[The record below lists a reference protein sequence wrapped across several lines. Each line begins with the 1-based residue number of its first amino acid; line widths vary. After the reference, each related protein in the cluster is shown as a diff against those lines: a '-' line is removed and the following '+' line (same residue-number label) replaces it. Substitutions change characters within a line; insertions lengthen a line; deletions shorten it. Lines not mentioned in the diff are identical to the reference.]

1 MRVPPRLGP
10 CLILFLATLPAS
22 AATFTVVNTSDS
34 GAGSLRQAILD
45 ANGAMGTDT
54 IAFAIPGAG
63 VHTITPATPLPTIT
77 DFVILDGYTQL
88 GASENTLSVGDD
100 AVLLIE
106 LDGATA
112 GGNGLTITGGS
123 STVRGLVIGG
133 FGLGLVL
140 TTNGGNTVA
149 GNFIGTTPSGT
160 AAHGNTTGIS
170 LDTPDNTIGGSLP
183 AARNLLSGNAAGV
196 GIVISGAAA
205 SNNTVAG
212 NYIGVDSTG
221 SIALPNAL
229 GIYVEVAPDNTVGG
243 ITTTPGTPP
252 GNVVSGNTAAGI
264 QFTTAAGNV
273 AEGNL
278 IGLDATGTSALGNE
292 PGIAIDRSN
301 NSRIGGAFETAE
313 LPTGVAAGARNVISG
328 NRDYGIGIT
337 SGFVTAFANTVEGN
351 YIGPDITGTVALS
364 PDQTAGIFFNS
375 SDHNTI
381 GGAAAG
387 AGNVISGNGM
397 ANLIGHGIDLMFPG
411 AVGNVILGNLI
422 GTQPDG
428 ASPLPNS
435 GWGIVLH
442 NGAGEAVI
450 GGVGAGE
457 ANAIAYNGSTPA
469 YGGVGV
475 NGSFTRIRGN
485 SIHSN
490 NGLGID
496 LAENGVTVNDAGD
509 GDAGPN
515 DYQNFPLITSLT
527 YGVSDTTVEGILN
540 STASTIFDLDFY
552 SNPPCA
558 PRPQEFV
565 EGQTYLGSTQVT
577 TDGSG
582 DASFNVVLPVAVVL
596 GSRITTTATDPAGNT
611 SEFSQ
616 RIIFSMAPGSGPP
629 AGGTNTTISG
639 MLFENGATVSVGGVA
654 ATNVSVTNPSTITAT
669 MPALAGGSLNAVT
682 VTNPSGISGILPN
695 GWIADF
701 LDVPSAQQF
710 YSFVT
715 TLVRNGITVGIG
727 GGNYG
732 VDAST
737 LRQQMA
743 VFLLKAKYGVCYVPP
758 PCTPG
763 FFADVACPSTFANW
777 IQDLATQGITGGCGG
792 GNYCPQNPVRRDQM
806 AVFLLK
812 AKYGSSYVPPA
823 CVPPGVFPD
832 VPCPGPFTDWIE
844 QLAAENITGGCGGGN
859 YCPASNNTRGQMAV
873 FIVKTFSL
881 Q

>member
-1 MRVPPRLGP
+1 MRSLRGLGP
-10 CLILFLATLPAS
+10 SMFFWLATTPAV
-22 AATFTVVNTSDS
+22 AATFTVVNTADS
-34 GAGSLRQAILD
+34 GAGSLRQAIFD

-54 IAFAIPGAG
+54 IAFNIPGAG

-77 DFVILDGYTQL
+77 DAVILDGYTQP
-88 GASENTLSVGDD
+88 GASENTLAVGDD

-112 GGNGLTITGGS
+112 GGNGLTITAGDS
-123 STVRGLVIGG
+123 NVRGLVIGAFSTG
-133 FGLGLVL
+133 IAL
-140 TTNGGNTVA
+140 TTNGGNTLT

-160 AAHGNTTGIS
+160 AAHANTNGIVIS
-170 LDTPDNTIGGSLP
+170 SSDNTIGGSSP
-183 AARNLLSGNAAGV
+183 AARNLISGNPAAGV
-196 GIVISGAAA
+196 SISGAPA
-205 SNNTVAG
+205 SNNTLAG
-212 NYIGVDSTG
+212 NYIGVDATG
-221 SIALPNAL
+221 AALLAN
-229 GIYVEVAPDNTVGG
+229 GTGVYVESAPDNTIGG

-252 GNVVSGNTAAGI
+252 GNVVSGNSVAGI

-273 AEGNL
+273 VEGNL
-278 IGLDATGTSALGNE
+278 IGTDATGSSALGNE
-292 PGIAIDRSN
+292 PGVAIDRSN
-301 NSRIGGAFETAE
+301 TSRIGGT
-313 LPTGVAAGARNVISG
+313 AAGARNVISG
-328 NRDYGIGIT
+328 NRDYGIGMS
-337 SGFVTAFANTVEGN
+337 SGFVTAFANTVQGN

-364 PDQTAGIFFNS
+364 PNQTAGIFFNA

-381 GGAAAG
+381 GGAASG
-387 AGNVISGNGM
+387 AGNVISGNGVT
-397 ANLIGHGIDLMFPG
+397 NLNGHGIDLMFAG
-411 AVGNVILGNLI
+411 AVGNVIQGNLI

-435 GWGIVLH
+435 GWGVAFH
-442 NGAGEAVI
+442 NGAGDAVI

-457 ANAIAYNGSTPA
+457 ANVIAYNGSSPA
-469 YGGVGV
+469 YGGIGV
-475 NGSFTRIRGN
+475 NGSLTRIRGN

-509 GDAGPN
+509 GDTGPN
-515 DYQNFPLITSLT
+515 DFQNFPLITSVT
-527 YGVSDTTVEGILN
+527 YGTLTGGASTTVEGILN
-540 STASTIFDLDFY
+540 STASTTFELDFY

-565 EGQTYLGSTQVT
+565 EGEIYIGSTQVT

-582 DASFNVVLPVAVVL
+582 DASFNVILPVAVAV
-596 GSRITTTATDPAGNT
+596 GSRISATATDPAGST
-611 SEFSQ
+611 SELSQ
-616 RIIFSMAPGSGPP
+616 RIIFSMTPASGPP
-629 AGGTNTTISG
+629 AGGTSTSISG
-639 MLFENGATVSVGGVA
+639 MLFEDGATVTVGGTA
-654 ATNVSVTNPSTITAT
+654 ATDVVVTNPSTITAT

-682 VTNPSGISGILPN
+682 VTNPSGINGILPN

-701 LDVPSAQQF
+701 LDVPAAQQF

-727 GGNYG
+727 GGLYG

-763 FFADVACPSTFANW
+763 FFGDVACPSTFANW
-777 IQDLATQGITGGCGG
+777 IQDLAFQGITGGCGG
-792 GNYCPQNPVRRDQM
+792 GNYCPLNPVRRDQM

-812 AKYGSSYVPPA
+812 AKHGSSYLPPA
-823 CVPPGVFPD
+823 CVAPGVFPD
-832 VPCPGPFTDWIE
+832 VPCPGPFTNWIE
-844 QLAAENITGGCGGGN
+844 QLAAEQITGGCGGGN
-859 YCPASNNTRGQMAV
+859 YCPASDNTRGQMAV
-873 FIVKTFSL
+873 FITKTFNL